1 MSPKNDKKSIIN
13 LIGIE
18 NINVQQFNSN
28 GRKNLINEEDNHFKN
43 PKSAQNFQKTN

>member
-1 MSPKNDKKSIIN
+1 MSPKNNNKSIIN

-28 GRKNLINEEDNHFKN
+28 GRKHQIHDEN
-43 PKSAQNFQKTN
+43 Q